1 MPKDW
6 AKLAVHAEPLDFL
19 SAFVAE
25 FGDCSRKDMDKK
37 LQRVKK
43 RAQAKHNLAP
53 EKCVKLCLTDVLDKR
68 PSQSEIFKLTV
79 CKDFQNF
86 APQHV
91 VEEVR
96 RTYTTTGSQ
105 ITALHKLRAF
115 ARRFYPEIPKEWVN
129 GLILSQD
136 ELFMYKKAYQ
146 QKLIARADAPVQ
158 VSALQLYAKMRVWVE
173 SEDPARI
180 ACALLMSTGR
190 RPVEILKTAKFKT
203 NHEAHAVKGKFWVA
217 FTGQAKKRKRKR
229 ESSKKAQKAVWYDIP
244 CLLPPNVVIEALKK
258 LRAKIGAEDFKRL
271 RDVELPSLIK
281 ARFGETFTAR
291 VFRAV
296 YAVVTH
302 AVFRPIVAVNRWTQ
316 LILGHTSITISQAY
330 LNVYVHDLEHLPP
343 LA

>member
-19 SAFVAE
+19 SAFVNE

-43 RAQAKHNLAP
+43 RAQEKHNLAP

-91 VEEVR
+91 VDEVR

-115 ARRFYPEIPKEWVN
+115 ARRFYPEIPKEWV
-129 GLILSQD
+129 GALILSQD
-136 ELFMYKKAYQ
+136 ELVAHKKAYRL
-146 QKLIARADAPVQ
+146 KLIERADAPVQ
-158 VSALQLYAKMRVWVE
+158 VGALQLWKKMHAWIK

-190 RPVEILKTAKFKT
+190 RPVEILKSAKFKA
-203 NHEAHAVKGKFWVA
+203 NQEAHTVKGKFWVA

-229 ESSKKAQKAVWYDIP
+229 EGSTKAAWYDIP
-244 CLLPPNVVIEALKK
+244 VLLPPNMVIEALKK
-258 LRAKIGAEDFKRL
+258 LRAKIGDEDFNKL

-281 ARFGETFTAR
+281 ARFGDNFTAR

-296 YAVVTH
+296 YAVTTH
-302 AVFRPIVAVNRWTQ
+302 AVFRPMVAVNRWTQ
-316 LILGHTSITISQAY
+316 LILGHASINISQAY
-330 LNVYVHDLEHLPP
+330 LNVYVYDLEHLPP
-343 LA
+343 LT